1 MRVAYTQMERMSESG
16 ISLCTDRERMSESG
30 TYTDSGKE
38 REWHIYR
45 GRKKQ
50 GERKSE
56 RGERKSE
63 RGERDLH

>member
-1 MRVAYTQMERMSESG
+1 MERMSESD

-38 REWHIYR
+38 REWHVYR

-56 RGERKSE
+56 RAKEEKERAKE
-63 RGERDLH
+63 EKETCIR